1 MIMPATAPTLAVVV
15 LSVGAPADL
24 RGAVRSLVTQVPQ
37 PAEIVVVNSG
47 GGDPSGR
54 VRHLLADEA
63 VFHTDTLLRHGATR
77 NVGIT
82 ATRASHVSFLS
93 ADCRARP
100 GWVAGRLAAHAA
112 GAAAVGSALVNRFP
126 DSAAATAAHMILYS
140 RRMPRAEPHQVLR
153 YGASYDRAL
162 FDQFGGFDESLDGGE
177 DTQFHNRLNR
187 GGVAIG
193 WAPDVVTEHPNP
205 RTVRALAREQLWR
218 GRRMTRFQVG
228 QGMSH
233 SQVLARVLGRTP
245 ADLARAWRSATPDD
259 YPMMVAATPLTALA
273 LGAYTVG
280 CITAHPTPLRRRA

>member
-1 MIMPATAPTLAVVV
+1 M
-15 LSVGAPADL
+15 
-24 RGAVRSLVTQVPQ
+24 RSLVTQVPQ

-47 GGDPSGR
+47 GGDPSDGSGICSPTR
-54 VRHLLADEA
+54 QCS
-63 VFHTDTLLRHGATR
+63 TPDTLLRHGATR

-100 GWVAGRLAAHAA
+100 GWVAGRLTAHAA

-187 GGVAIG
+187 G
-193 WAPDVVTEHPNP
+193 
-205 RTVRALAREQLWR
+205 
-218 GRRMTRFQVG
+218 
-228 QGMSH
+228 
-233 SQVLARVLGRTP
+233 
-245 ADLARAWRSATPDD
+245 AWRSGGP
-259 YPMMVAATPLTALA
+259 
-273 LGAYTVG
+273 
-280 CITAHPTPLRRRA
+280 PTS